1 MLRKA
6 EAWANTVFNNVMLSG
21 VPAEPKLQAINKA
34 QGEVQIAKIS
44 LSQPSPELLNPDVNS
59 TRKHTSKHTCP
70 LVFLDVGVKERDRL

>member
-34 QGEVQIAKIS
+34 QGEVQIAKIF
-44 LSQPSPELLNPDVNS
+44 
-59 TRKHTSKHTCP
+59 
-70 LVFLDVGVKERDRL
+70 LVAA